1 MPERA
6 PHAPKEVADP
16 ALRLVSTV
24 RRRLL
29 TSMAITATK
38 VRQLAASLEQRPGS
52 PDRPTLRH
60 ASRPVLKRSS
70 FAARGSMR
78 ISTAISRRSMVR
90 IEERPALNRARG
102 AFIAQGE
109 REHESKEPA
118 RTERLLANPLAL

>member
-1 MPERA
+1 
-6 PHAPKEVADP
+6 
-16 ALRLVSTV
+16 
-24 RRRLL
+24 
-29 TSMAITATK
+29 
-38 VRQLAASLEQRPGS
+38 
-52 PDRPTLRH
+52 
-60 ASRPVLKRSS
+60 
-70 FAARGSMR
+70 MR